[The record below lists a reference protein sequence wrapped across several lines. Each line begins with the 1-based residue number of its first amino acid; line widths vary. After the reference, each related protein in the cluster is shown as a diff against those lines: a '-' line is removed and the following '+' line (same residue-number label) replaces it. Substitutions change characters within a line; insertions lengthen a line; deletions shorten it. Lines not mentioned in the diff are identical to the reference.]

1 MAKHKKTESE
11 VLRVYQK
18 ENPSAYKIEN
28 DVKEYKLRKDFQENL
43 FLYRL
48 NFPPK
53 MFENAELL
61 EFGTGTGEHSL
72 SYLKWGSLCTFVEMN
87 VHACKRAEKIFSSF
101 APDQAQY
108 KIQNKSLFDFRSTRK
123 YDIVVS
129 MGVIHHTAD
138 KREAFDVKSQYLKKG
153 GFLILGIGNSA
164 GMFQRNLQRAILYR
178 LADSEEQI
186 VSLANELFSGFLDR
200 AEKYGRRSRKS
211 IIYDNLVNPK
221 DNHPSTSEVLEWFS
235 ENNLNLYSAWP
246 PIIPAVLG
254 DPADRSPLQYEEL
267 KSVLSIPEIIF
278 LTHTDDDIDYL
289 RIFEK
294 EVSTAKMGVN
304 DLAQMLND
312 VMPDTQLDLGE
323 MKKKINSLLGAKWQ
337 INPYTQYIS
346 MLKQLLKETSNV
358 LDLLEAGRIEDLKR
372 CICDSKVLFRGTSG
386 VGMNW
391 YVGYKA

>member
-1 MAKHKKTESE
+1 
-11 VLRVYQK
+11 
-18 ENPSAYKIEN
+18 
-28 DVKEYKLRKDFQENL
+28 
-43 FLYRL
+43 
-48 NFPPK
+48 
-53 MFENAELL
+53 MFENVELL

-72 SYLKWGSLCTFVEMN
+72 SYLEWGALCTFVEMN
-87 VHACKRAEKIFSSF
+87 VHACKRAEKIFSFF

-138 KREAFDVKSQYLKKG
+138 KEEAFDVKSQYLKKG

-178 LADSEEQI
+178 LADNEEQI
-186 VSLANELFSGFLDR
+186 VSLANELFSEFLDR

-235 ENNLNLYSAWP
+235 KNNLNLYSAWP

-254 DPADRSPLQYEEL
+254 DPADRSPLPYEEL

-278 LTHTDDDIDYL
+278 LTHSDDDIDYL

-358 LDLLEAGRIEDLKR
+358 LDLLEAGRIEDLKK
-372 CICDSKVLFRGTSG
+372 CIYDSKVLFRGTSG